1 MFEEFIKT
9 FINIQSVIHPR
20 FTRGFLW
27 IVFFGLIIAILDL
40 FGISLIF
47 YVISIAMNINA
58 ETFHSNLLPDIFL
71 NSQYHQY
78 SILFAAI
85 LVLMLYAL
93 KNGIILIFNK
103 KQLDFA
109 FHVGEIV
116 SQRRYEKIIQEK
128 SLYFSK
134 EKSTDIIN
142 EIIGAGVLLPEHII
156 IPSIVLVSEL
166 LLIILV
172 GLALSIYN
180 PLLFLFI
187 LMIFVPSI
195 FLIFYFNQ
203 KKLKYL
209 GRNIHLQM
217 PLVYDNILQFNK
229 GIDVVKLWG
238 AEGHFVEGFRN
249 IRNTLYQHKKKLH
262 LNMHFIPIRVFEMV
276 AIFGIVVLIFY
287 AFFSNNI
294 LHLTSILAIYA
305 AVAFRILPSINR
317 LIGSS
322 NQIIS
327 NKYIFDNFRDFN
339 FEAAPQGSI
348 KKDLIFQK
356 KLTLENIQFRYTQNQ
371 SCLEKITLVIKK
383 GAIVGIIG
391 KNGEGKTTLLKII
404 CGIIMPDKG
413 KISVDDLMILEDD
426 INSYYDLFSYIG
438 QDPFIT
444 LGTIKENIQFFRED
458 LSEDAD
464 KRIWN
469 ILKQVG
475 LEDFVKKLPAGL
487 ETKIGENGKNLSG
500 GQKQKLAIARA
511 LYKNTQIFICDE
523 ITNGLD
529 SESVSQLLTIVKAL
543 SEAGKTIIIS
553 SHIQTDL
560 KLCEFLYEIN
570 NGILTQ
576 KHSS

>member
-1 MFEEFIKT
+1 MFEELIKT
-9 FINIQSVIHPR
+9 LKNIKAVIHPR
-20 FTRGFLW
+20 FTKGFLW

-47 YVISIAMNINA
+47 YVISVAINFNT
-58 ETFHSNLLPDIFL
+58 ETFFSHLLPDCFL
-71 NSQYHQY
+71 SSQNHPYF
-78 SILFAAI
+78 ILFAAF
-85 LVLMLYAL
+85 LVFVLYAL
-93 KNGIILIFNK
+93 KNGVILFFNK

-109 FHVGEIV
+109 FHVGEVV
-116 SQRRYEKIIQEK
+116 SQCRYEKIIQEK

-134 EKSTDIIN
+134 EKSTNIIN

-172 GLALSIYN
+172 GIALSIYN

-187 LMIFVPSI
+187 LMIFIPSI

-238 AEGHFVEGFRN
+238 AEGHFIEGFRN
-249 IRNTLYQHKKKLH
+249 IRNTLYEHKKKLH

-339 FEAAPQGSI
+339 FDTVFQAPTN
-348 KKDLIFQK
+348 KELTFQK
-356 KLTLENIQFRYTQNQ
+356 KLTLENIQFRYAQ
-371 SCLEKITLVIKK
+371 SQACLENIALEIKK
-383 GAIVGIIG
+383 GTIIGIVG
-391 KNGEGKTTLLKII
+391 KNGEGKTTLLKIL
-404 CGIIMPDKG
+404 CGIITSDKG
-413 KISVDDLMILEDD
+413 KILLDDLPILEEDAKA
-426 INSYYDLFSYIG
+426 YYDLFSYIG
-438 QDPFIT
+438 QDPFII

-458 LSEDAD
+458 MLEDAD
-464 KRIWN
+464 ERIWN
-469 ILKQVG
+469 LLKQVG
-475 LEDFVKKLPAGL
+475 LEYYVKKMPDGL
-487 ETKIGENGKNLSG
+487 ETKIGESGKNLSG

-529 SESVSQLLTIVKAL
+529 SESVAQLLTILKAL
-543 SEAGKTIIIS
+543 SEAGKTIILS

-560 KLCEFLYEIN
+560 KLCELLYEIN
-570 NGILTQ
+570 DGILTQ
-576 KHSS
+576 KRSS